1 MQQHEKTLKQDSIKS
16 ASQPKFVS
24 KIEIL
29 SLTSSAMKL
38 KQLSTED
45 QVIHAEI
52 IICLDIIDFN
62 IPFSPADSNSEKYV
76 AVFPDTTIAK
86 SFQQKAKKVKH
97 NLVLPYIWNNV
108 LEKSFWIFLF
118 HSVLIK
124 AQHHN

>member
-1 MQQHEKTLKQDSIKS
+1 
-16 ASQPKFVS
+16 
-24 KIEIL
+24 
-29 SLTSSAMKL
+29 MKL

-108 LEKSFWIFLF
+108 LEKSF
-118 HSVLIK
+118 
-124 AQHHN
+124 